1 MNSRRKTLS
10 KFIDRLNK
18 SIGRGDLPRAFRD
31 QLASLRERTEAAQA
45 EFQALDAR
53 IIDAR
58 IKELEAQI
66 EAQIKERE
74 AQIEVR
80 SKEHDAQIKEREH
93 FCRSAFP
100 ALRIGG
106 GGISPVRRREN
117 KANSRKKRLLKQ
129 MVHSVFGAPRTGS
142 DWRG

>member
-18 SIGRGDLPRAFRD
+18 SIGRGDLPRAFRN
-31 QLASLRERTEAAQA
+31 QLASLREQTEAAEA
-45 EFQALDAR
+45 EFQGL
-53 IIDAR
+53 DAR

-74 AQIEVR
+74 ARIEVR
-80 SKEHDAQIKEREH
+80 SKEYEAQIKERER
-93 FCRSAFP
+93 FCTSALP

-106 GGISPVRRREN
+106 GGISSVRRRES
-117 KANSRKKRLLKQ
+117 KANSRKQRSLKQ
-129 MVHSVFGAPRTGS
+129 MVHSVFGAQRGS